1 MTWLIAGLLIFLLP
15 HCVRMLA
22 DGWRTRT
29 LARVGEGTYKGVYSL
44 LSVAGFGLIIY
55 GFSLARQQPVQ
66 LWSPPVA
73 MRHVAGLLMLLSFVL
88 LAAAYVP
95 GNQIKARL
103 HHPMV
108 LSVKTW
114 ALAHLLANGNVAHVL
129 LFGAFLAWAVW
140 NFVASRRRDRAQNT
154 VYPAGTTNA
163 TLMTVAVGLL
173 AWGLFA
179 FVLHGWLIGVRPLG

>member
-1 MTWLIAGLLIFLLP
+1 MAWLMVGLLIFMLP
-15 HCVRMLA
+15 HCVRMVA
-22 DGWRTRT
+22 DGWRNRT
-29 LARVGEGTYKGVYSL
+29 LASVGEGTYKGIYSL
-44 LSVAGFGLIIY
+44 LSLAGFGLIIY
-55 GFSLARQQPVQ
+55 GFGLARQQPVQ

-73 MRHVAGLLMLLSFVL
+73 MRHVASLLMLLSFIL

-108 LSVKTW
+108 LGVKTW
-114 ALAHLLANGNVAHVL
+114 ALAHLLANGNAAHGL

-154 VYPAGTTNA
+154 VYPPGTTRA
-163 TLMTVAVGLL
+163 TLLTVGAGLL

-179 FVLHGWLIGVRPLG
+179 FLLHGWLIGVRPLG